1 MTEQFN
7 PVDADI
13 VQHAMLDAERQAKDL
28 RERAG
33 AGNSAP
39 MADVADLQ
47 AEGLLRVR
55 NKILDHLPEMFAE
68 CLVMYPDYR
77 RG

>member
-1 MTEQFN
+1 
-7 PVDADI
+7 
-13 VQHAMLDAERQAKDL
+13 
-28 RERAG
+28 
-33 AGNSAP
+33 

-68 CLVMYPDYR
+68 YLEMYPDYR